1 MIEIE
6 SLSGITTFVVV
17 VRAASFTEASELL
30 GLSKSAVGK
39 AIGRREEWLGV
50 KLFYRTTRHL
60 TLTAD
65 GEAYFSVCSTG
76 LDG

>member
-17 VRAASFTEASELL
+17 ARAASFTEAGELL
-30 GLSKSAVGK
+30 GLSKSPIGK
-39 AIGRREEWLGV
+39 TIGRLEERLGV
-50 KLFYRTTRHL
+50 KLFYRATRHL

-65 GEAYFSVCSTG
+65 GEAYFSVWPTA